1 MFCVQT
7 PPPPGV
13 RLIIKGRFLD
23 QDGEERTHYLRALR
37 VPDLT
42 DVVRGDWER

>member
-7 PPPPGV
+7 PPTGV

-23 QDGEERTHYLRALR
+23 RMAEKVRTIS
-37 VPDLT
+37 T
-42 DVVRGDWER
+42 DFAFLICQPMRWS